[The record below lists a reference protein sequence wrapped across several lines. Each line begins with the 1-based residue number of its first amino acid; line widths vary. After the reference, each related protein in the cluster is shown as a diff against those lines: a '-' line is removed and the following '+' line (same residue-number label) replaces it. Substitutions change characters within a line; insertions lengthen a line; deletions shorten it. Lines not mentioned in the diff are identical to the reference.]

1 MVGRRGNPAMLYL
14 KNTLGGLS
22 RSLIDSALVNFQKPY
37 RWWKLA
43 LFAVVFVLPGGSL
56 GVLFLA
62 WIDHRRARRGARPAS
77 ASVKPVAMLVASSV
91 KAKAPSATKN
101 IAPGAAICQTR
112 SDAPACRAAVGKQA
126 RQVCADT
133 RV

>member
-1 MVGRRGNPAMLYL
+1 MLYL

-22 RSLIDSALVNFQKPY
+22 RSLIDSALLNFQRPF

-43 LFAVVFVLPGGSL
+43 LYAVVFVLPGGSF

-62 WIDHRRARRGARPAS
+62 WIDHRRARRTVKPAS
-77 ASVKPVAMLVASSV
+77 TKPVAVVTSVARTRASSTGQ
-91 KAKAPSATKN
+91 S
-101 IAPGAAICQTR
+101 IAPGAAVCQAR
-112 SDAPACRAAVGKQA
+112 SEAPACRAAAGKQA
-126 RQVCADT
+126 RQTTADA

>member
-1 MVGRRGNPAMLYL
+1 MLYL

-22 RSLIDSALVNFQKPY
+22 RSLIDSALLNFQKPY

-43 LFAVVFVLPGGSL
+43 LYAVVFVLPGGSL

-62 WIDHRRARRGARPAS
+62 WIDHRRARRVTKS
-77 ASVKPVAMLVASSV
+77 ATIKPVALLVAPAV
-91 KAKAPSATKN
+91 KAKAPSATMS

-112 SDAPACRAAVGKQA
+112 SDAPASRAAVGKQA
-126 RQVCADT
+126 RQGSAEC

>member
-1 MVGRRGNPAMLYL
+1 MLYL

-22 RSLIDSALVNFQKPY
+22 RSLIDSALLNFQKPY

-62 WIDHRRARRGARPAS
+62 WIDHRRTRRGS
-77 ASVKPVAMLVASSV
+77 KTASVKPVAVLVATSV
-91 KAKAPSATKN
+91 KAKAPSAIKS
-101 IAPGAAICQTR
+101 IAPGAAICQSR
-112 SDAPACRAAVGKQA
+112 PDAPACRAAAGKQA
-126 RQVCADT
+126 RQVSSDA

>member
-1 MVGRRGNPAMLYL
+1 MLYL

-22 RSLIDSALVNFQKPY
+22 RSLIDSALLNFQKPY

-43 LFAVVFVLPGGSL
+43 LYAVVFVLPGGSL

-62 WIDHRRARRGARPAS
+62 WIDHRRARRTGKPA
-77 ASVKPVAMLVASSV
+77 AAVKPVALPVASSV
-91 KAKAPSATKN
+91 KAKAPSAMKS

-112 SDAPACRAAVGKQA
+112 PDAPACRAAAGKQA
-126 RQVCADT
+126 RLGSADL
-133 RV
+133 RA

>member
-1 MVGRRGNPAMLYL
+1 MLYL

-22 RSLIDSALVNFQKPY
+22 RSLIDSALLNFQKPY
-37 RWWKLA
+37 RWWKFA
-43 LFAVVFVLPGGSL
+43 LYAVVFVLPGGSF

-62 WIDHRRARRGARPAS
+62 WIDHRRARRGTKPAT
-77 ASVKPVAMLVASSV
+77 VKPVALLATPSV
-91 KAKAPSATKN
+91 NANAPSAVKS

-112 SDAPACRAAVGKQA
+112 SDAPACRAAAGKQA
-126 RQVCADT
+126 RQGSADL